1 MLRQQQDLDK
11 SGEMAL
17 RTTGAMAHMTAG
29 ITHGKAEE
37 ERQRMNDYEDAF
49 RRIREATGVSDV
61 NEVIQKF
68 LNQEDTLTNLL
79 NLTNDYQERINSLI
93 SDYSTLKGRV
103 DEMKFSASGGAGRRQ
118 VADDLEAR
126 LSEAADK
133 AERNKAKYERLAKM
147 IVDVNAGVFHLAGK
161 LESVDLDGEP
171 QLDAVDAPIEEVLSQ
186 VELKLSKLISSTGWD
201 TGANKRVV
209 PASEAAS
216 FEDRLLDK
224 IADMQSGLVRVRA
237 TEGQLQQQE
246 QDDMANDDGEDEDD
260 GSFDEKR
267 ASGQP
272 TGGVDEDV
280 WNRKH
285 VKYNSQQIIEKQL
298 KKERKKAAAAGAG
311 ASRKA

>member
-1 MLRQQQDLDK
+1 
-11 SGEMAL
+11 
-17 RTTGAMAHMTAG
+17 
-29 ITHGKAEE
+29 
-37 ERQRMNDYEDAF
+37 
-49 RRIREATGVSDV
+49 
-61 NEVIQKF
+61 
-68 LNQEDTLTNLL
+68 
-79 NLTNDYQERINSLI
+79 
-93 SDYSTLKGRV
+93 
-103 DEMKFSASGGAGRRQ
+103 MKFSASGGAGRRQ
-118 VADDLEAR
+118 VADDLETR
-126 LSEAADK
+126 LTEAADK

-147 IVDVNAGVFHLAGK
+147 VVDVNAGVFHLAGK

-171 QLDAVDAPIEEVLSQ
+171 LLDPVDAPIEEVLSQ

-246 QDDMANDDGEDEDD
+246 QDDMANDDGEGDEDD

-298 KKERKKAAAAGAG
+298 KKERKKAAAVAAGAG
-311 ASRKA
+311 ASASRKA